1 MLNAALFIRSIDSEM
16 YIYIHNTTAVFSYIF
31 HKNVNV
37 IFYEKKYFSLA
48 SHLNICCV
56 KCNVLCKTFQAQ
68 NVIRTSYSDIIFS
81 LIFQTFYACYS

>member
-1 MLNAALFIRSIDSEM
+1 MLSTTLLIRRIVSKM
-16 YIYIHNTTAVFSYIF
+16 YIYIYDIAGVFSFIY

-37 IFYEKKYFSLA
+37 IFYESYISLA

-56 KCNVLCKTFQAQ
+56 NCNVLCKTFQAQ

-81 LIFQTFYACYS
+81 LIFQKFSACYS